1 MKKIDLRKQLADLY
15 KASAKQVYDV
25 DIPPMDFLMIDGKGD
40 PNKAPE
46 YAKAVTAL
54 YQLAYAITFRIKKGK
69 QAIDYGVMPLEGFWW
84 ADDMR
89 TFSIEDKSAWKWTMM
104 ILQPD
109 FVIRELVEEMRT
121 EVAEKKN
128 PPALPKIRFQ
138 AFAEGPA
145 AQVLHLGPYASEGPT
160 IHRIHEHIKQS
171 GHALRGKH
179 HEIYLKDPRK
189 SAPEKLRTIIRLPYA

>member
-104 ILQPD
+104 IL
-109 FVIRELVEEMRT
+109 
-121 EVAEKKN
+121 
-128 PPALPKIRFQ
+128 
-138 AFAEGPA
+138 
-145 AQVLHLGPYASEGPT
+145 
-160 IHRIHEHIKQS
+160 
-171 GHALRGKH
+171 
-179 HEIYLKDPRK
+179 
-189 SAPEKLRTIIRLPYA
+189 